1 MSRGVQYAVVAGFI
15 AVAAGTTGS
24 NRYLVMR
31 AAGLRR
37 RHRQIGHRDS
47 HGQPAKAA
55 DEYPLR

>member
-47 HGQPAKAA
+47 HGQPAKAEA
-55 DEYPLR
+55 E